1 MAKRNP
7 QNDFEYWEKINTLES
22 EVEMIEN
29 SLLTNRNPFERK
41 KQQSLLYEKRKQLT
55 KAKTK
60 YEKFIQHNN
69 T

>member
-41 KQQSLLYEKRKQLT
+41 KQQSLL
-55 KAKTK
+55 
-60 YEKFIQHNN
+60 
-69 T
+69 